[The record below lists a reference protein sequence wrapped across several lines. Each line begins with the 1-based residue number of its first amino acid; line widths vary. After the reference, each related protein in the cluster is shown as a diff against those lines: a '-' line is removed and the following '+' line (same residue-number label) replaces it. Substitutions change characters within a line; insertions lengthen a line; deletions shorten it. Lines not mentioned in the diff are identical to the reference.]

1 MTTVTIEKI
10 TAHTVIGVEDWERV
24 NPIPVLATVAAS
36 YDSTAAESTDNVDA
50 AVDYAVLTQTV
61 ADFIGASS
69 FRLLETLAGKT
80 ADLIL
85 DRFPQT
91 KTVSVSLC
99 KPVIL
104 PNTAAV
110 WVTVDRQR
118 KI

>member
-10 TAHTVIGVEDWERV
+10 ATHTVIGVEDWERE
-24 NPIPVLATVAAS
+24 NPIPVLATVTVS
-36 YDSTAAESTDNVDA
+36 YDATEAETSDNIEA

-61 ADFIGASS
+61 SDFIGASA

-91 KTVSVSLC
+91 RTVTVSLC
-99 KPVIL
+99 KPGIL
-104 PNTAAV
+104 ANTASI

-118 KI
+118 KR